1 MAVAIVMA
9 TYDGEKYIIEQ
20 INSIIS
26 QTYKDW
32 KLFIHDDG
40 STDNTVEIISQF
52 TKSDSRIHLIK
63 DGLKFH
69 NSTANFIHLLKLIP
83 NDFNYICLCDQDDVW
98 EVNKIELCLGEME
111 KIPEKENK
119 PVCIST
125 DLSLINQEGIQFEHS
140 FWKYSNMNLNSNYNF
155 LMVENTATGCTMMFN
170 RKVLDYIFKLSNEEI
185 LKIIQHDWY
194 IALIC
199 ASDGVYKQ
207 LAIQT
212 MRYRQHSNN
221 VVGARKT
228 SIINKLSPKSFIT
241 SLKRIKKLKKKV
253 KEQLTLVEKNITNE
267 ENKTITEQYIQSNG
281 IFHKIIM
288 IINGICSDSSF
299 GKKIIKL
306 IMY

>member
-1 MAVAIVMA
+1 MSVAIVMA
-9 TYDGEKYIIEQ
+9 TYNGEQFISEQ
-20 INSIIS
+20 INSIIT

-32 KLFIHDDG
+32 KLLIHDDG

-52 TKSDSRIHLIK
+52 IKTEPRIHLVN

-98 EVNKIELCLGEME
+98 EPNKIELCLEEIE
-111 KIPEKENK
+111 KIPGKENK

-125 DLSLINQEGIQFEHS
+125 DLSLINQEGMEFEPS
-140 FWKYSNMNLNSNYNF
+140 FWRYSNMNLNSNYNF
-155 LMVENTATGCTMMFN
+155 LMLENTATGCTMLFN
-170 RKVLDYIFKLSNEEI
+170 RKVLDYIFTLSNEEI

-207 LAIQT
+207 LPIQT

-228 SIINKLSPKSFIT
+228 SIINKLSPKSFST
-241 SLKRIKKLKKKV
+241 SWKRIKKLRIQV
-253 KEQLTLVEKNITNE
+253 RDQLTVVENNITNE
-267 ENKTITEQYIQSNG
+267 GNKVITEKYIKSKG
-281 IFHKIIM
+281 FIHKIVM
-288 IINGICSDSSF
+288 IRNGICNGSSF
-299 GKKIIKL
+299 GKKMIKL
-306 IMY
+306 FMY